1 VGARS
6 RPVTEE
12 DGKKPQLLDM
22 SHNGQGSHSPIPNSG
37 LSQDFSGPQNVIS
50 GLCHSPAMFKNTDK
64 QQLLTLYI
72 IT

>member
-6 RPVTEE
+6 RPVTKE